1 MSDGGDL
8 CATAGTAE
16 QTTKRKARKART
28 RCFITPI
35 IPVITVGRKLWR
47 ETAGSPIF
55 ERVLRGQSVPAEAPR
70 PHSAPIAKALTK
82 VVVYYVVLLVIG
94 FFVWDELPRSGG
106 FAQSFDL
113 LSGAA
118 AAPTVGAGK
127 NARFAVGEMNLSLTV
142 TLAMVSAILLSIPV
156 AWVYV
161 LTRAKRGYQQSVVH
175 LLIVL
180 PLVVS
185 GIVVL
190 VQYSLALAF
199 SLAGIVAAVRFRNT
213 LDDSK
218 DAVYVFLA
226 TAIGLA
232 AAVNVPVATVIS
244 VLFNG
249 TVVTLWYTDFAHS
262 PVELEGSIA
271 EKRLKRARQLAR
283 TGTFVAQIDHEVFKN
298 MTREQLEGVAAR
310 AWRRALDQPGATISG
325 DGQAETRIRVRT
337 NDVAAMRRSLEPRL
351 EVQVKSW
358 RLMSL
363 APKPDGSEVAEYA
376 VQIKKKTTP
385 EDLLNLVRV
394 AVAPHVT
401 EARLVY

>member
-1 MSDGGDL
+1 M
-8 CATAGTAE
+8 
-16 QTTKRKARKART
+16 
-28 RCFITPI
+28 
-35 IPVITVGRKLWR
+35 
-47 ETAGSPIF
+47 
-55 ERVLRGQSVPAEAPR
+55 PADTPR
-70 PHSAPIAKALTK
+70 PHSAPIFKALTK
-82 VVVYYVVLLVIG
+82 VVVYYAVLVIIG
-94 FFVWDELPRSGG
+94 FFLWDQLPRAGG

-118 AAPTVGAGK
+118 VPMVGSGKAARPSL
-127 NARFAVGEMNLSLTV
+127 GELNLSMTV
-142 TLAMVSAILLSIPV
+142 TLAMISAILLSIPV

-244 VLFNG
+244 ILFNA
-249 TVVTLWYTDFAHS
+249 TIVTLWYTDFAHS
-262 PVELEGSIA
+262 PMELEGSIA

-310 AWRRALDQPGATISG
+310 AWRRAVDQPAATLSTNG
-325 DGQAETRIRVRT
+325 EPETRIRIRT
-337 NDVAAMRRSLEPRL
+337 NDVAAMRSSLEPRL
-351 EVQVKSW
+351 EGHVKAW
-358 RLMSL
+358 RLTSL
-363 APKPDGSEVAEYA
+363 AAKPDGSEVAEYA

-385 EDLLNLVRV
+385 EDLLSLVRV
-394 AVAPHVT
+394 AGAPHVT
-401 EARLVY
+401 EAELV

>member
-1 MSDGGDL
+1 MAAD
-8 CATAGTAE
+8 
-16 QTTKRKARKART
+16 
-28 RCFITPI
+28 
-35 IPVITVGRKLWR
+35 
-47 ETAGSPIF
+47 
-55 ERVLRGQSVPAEAPR
+55 APR
-70 PHSAPIAKALTK
+70 PHSAPIAKALIK
-82 VVVYYVVLLVIG
+82 VVVYYVVLFVIG

-106 FAQSFDL
+106 IAQSFDL

-118 AAPTVGAGK
+118 APTIGAGK
-127 NARFAVGEMNLSLTV
+127 SARASVGELNLSLTV

-156 AWVYV
+156 AWIYV

-232 AAVNVPVATVIS
+232 AAVNVPVAAVIS
-244 VLFNG
+244 LLFNG
-249 TVVTLWYTDFAHS
+249 TVVTLWYFDFAHS

-283 TGTFVAQIDHEVFKN
+283 TGTFVAQIDNEVFRN
-298 MTREQLEGVAAR
+298 MTREQLEGVASR
-310 AWRRALDQPGATISG
+310 AWRRALEQPNGTMDGAG
-325 DGQAETRIRVRT
+325 EPETRIRVRT
-337 NDVAAMRRSLEPRL
+337 NDVAAMRRNLEPRL
-351 EVQVKSW
+351 EGHVKAW
-358 RLMSL
+358 RLTSL

-376 VQIKKKTTP
+376 VQIKKKTTA
-385 EDLLNLVRV
+385 EDLLTLVRV
-394 AVAPHVT
+394 AGAPHVT
-401 EARLVY
+401 EAELV